1 MKLGEIIDEQHE
13 YFNKEL
19 GKKKKTVIAQVYN
32 NCSEKYTRG
41 NQRHFSDKEER
52 LSDMDDRIMETTQ

>member
-41 NQRHFSDKEER
+41 N
-52 LSDMDDRIMETTQ
+52 